1 MPRTYKRAEGA
12 RKYGYSAESMQ
23 RAVIDVKENA
33 MSIKKAAFVHSV
45 NRTTLLNHL
54 KAYRSGPVGR
64 PTLLTNDEERV
75 IVHALIKLGEWGFG
89 VDRNAVQCIVKD
101 YLQSVGR
108 EHHFQHGK
116 PGIDWMYGFEKR
128 WRNELTR
135 RVAQPLPA
143 NRAYACNSAVVND
156 FFENITSIYERLG
169 LRGKPQNVFNVDE
182 TGFQTDIGSQMMFCK
197 RGARNP
203 HKTVATSTKCMYTV
217 QVCCSAVGEYLP
229 MYVVYKGKHLYNT
242 WCSGGPKDVLYTCS
256 DSGWMESQQFI
267 EWFAKV
273 FVAGTSS
280 LDGAK
285 LLIFDGHS
293 SHISP
298 HVVELAV
305 QNNIELLCLPAH
317 TSSILQPLD
326 VGVFKAVKSAWRK
339 CLHTYYDETSY
350 SNVDK
355 RAFPCLLKR
364 LCDGGAFS
372 RVNAI
377 NAFDACGIYPLN
389 REKIT
394 SDKLST
400 SIPLTH
406 QVETSQKVDEPVRE
420 ETEVEVPLSSVSSN
434 TILTPR
440 KAVETALLSHLKQ
453 ITPPDKNEKRSRVR
467 RTLAECLTSD
477 EVQKRM
483 REDEADKQMK
493 LSKKGRKTPKA
504 LSAKTAVPE
513 IVIDGRKKKL

>member
-1 MPRTYKRAEGA
+1 MLIIIIQLKLTVTASNEGHIFVQVLPSVMPRTYKRAEGA

-23 RAVIDVKENA
+23 HAVVDVKENA
-33 MSIKKAAFVHSV
+33 MSIKKAAFLHNV
-45 NRTTLLNHL
+45 NRTTLINHL

-108 EHHFQHGK
+108 EHSFQCGK
-116 PGIDWMYGFEKR
+116 PGIDWLYGFEKR
-128 WRNELTR
+128 WKSELTR

-143 NRAYACNSAVVND
+143 NRAYACNPAVVND
-156 FFENITSIYERLG
+156 FFEKLTSAYERLG

-197 RGARNP
+197 RGAKNP

-242 WCSGGPKDVLYTCS
+242 WCSGGPENVLFTCS
-256 DSGWMESQQFI
+256 DSGWMEGEQFI
-267 EWFAKV
+267 EWFTKV
-273 FVAGTSS
+273 FVAGTSC

-298 HVVELAV
+298 QVVELAV

-339 CLHTYYDETSY
+339 CLRTYYDESRY

-355 RAFPCLLKR
+355 RAFPGLLKR
-364 LCDGGAFS
+364 LNDGGAFS

-377 NAFDACGIYPLN
+377 QRIRGLWNI
-389 REKIT
+389 
-394 SDKLST
+394 ST
-400 SIPLTH
+400 
-406 QVETSQKVDEPVRE
+406 
-420 ETEVEVPLSSVSSN
+420 
-434 TILTPR
+434 
-440 KAVETALLSHLKQ
+440 KQ
-453 ITPPDKNEKRSRVR
+453 R
-467 RTLAECLTSD
+467 
-477 EVQKRM
+477 
-483 REDEADKQMK
+483 
-493 LSKKGRKTPKA
+493 
-504 LSAKTAVPE
+504 
-513 IVIDGRKKKL
+513 